1 MLSLFGDKGYGQL
14 RIEGRSRT
22 ACSPQPFSEDPL
34 SIRTRTHREKEERKI
49 RAHYSSLDL
58 KGYGLLSYLASTQDP
73 DSRTKAAALWMVPGQ
88 QFQRLWLVFGSPQE
102 VLDCIDVGKVALPE
116 RQASVDWQHSAGHI
130 RSSVADQKKGRI
142 SDLGFGAKTSH
153 WQFLGD

>member
-49 RAHYSSLDL
+49 RAYYSSLDL
-58 KGYGLLSYLASTQDP
+58 KGYGLLSYLASMQDA
-73 DSRTKAAALWMVPGQ
+73 DFHTGAGAL
-88 QFQRLWLVFGSPQE
+88 
-102 VLDCIDVGKVALPE
+102 
-116 RQASVDWQHSAGHI
+116 
-130 RSSVADQKKGRI
+130 
-142 SDLGFGAKTSH
+142 
-153 WQFLGD
+153 

>member
-22 ACSPQPFSEDPL
+22 VCSPQPFSEDPL

-49 RAHYSSLDL
+49 RAHYPSLDIE
-58 KGYGLLSYLASTQDP
+58 GYGLLSYLASAQDS
-73 DSRTKAAALWMVPGQ
+73 DSHTKAAALWMVPGQ
-88 QFQRLWLVFGSPQE
+88 QFQRLWLVLGPLQK
-102 VLDCIDVGKVALPE
+102 VLDCFDVGEVTLPE
-116 RQASVDWQHSAGHI
+116 RQASVDRQHSAGHI

-142 SDLGFGAKTSH
+142 SDLGFGAKTAH
-153 WQFLGD
+153 RQVLGD